1 MVQALDSLA
10 GMQLAVLRLGLL
22 LTATGGGQGQAVRVA
37 GRHTQ
42 VLHILMP
49 QLEQL
54 LNIIPQLGLLGGGE
68 MGQRREVLCWTWQAG
83 KQSLYARKHLTSQL
97 AESKFPLPTRT
108 LVGPISLPSSVAYS
122 LGGRESIWRNG
133 LSEMNN

>member
-22 LTATGGGQGQAVRVA
+22 LTAAGGGQGQAGGCHGLALAPSVRVA
-37 GRHTQ
+37 GIHTQ

-54 LNIIPQLGLLGGGE
+54 LNIIP
-68 MGQRREVLCWTWQAG
+68 
-83 KQSLYARKHLTSQL
+83 
-97 AESKFPLPTRT
+97 
-108 LVGPISLPSSVAYS
+108 
-122 LGGRESIWRNG
+122 
-133 LSEMNN
+133 